1 MQRCLTDGCQV
12 QYEAPAV
19 HEHRPPPCLAVF
31 MRLEQ
36 DARRLRCRC
45 IQKLQVMVRAIRV
58 RGVREE
64 RGVPIKGRTG
74 KGAVRVRGLP
84 PAITLTA
91 PAPAAPPYP
100 YSPALEI
107 TYGCVRVRVHPHKGK
122 GGPLTRRSPCLSIYP
137 YWPFHFMDPHSLLE
151 CLTSIPNYQV

>member
-1 MQRCLTDGCQV
+1 
-12 QYEAPAV
+12 
-19 HEHRPPPCLAVF
+19 
-31 MRLEQ
+31 
-36 DARRLRCRC
+36 
-45 IQKLQVMVRAIRV
+45 MVRAIRV

-107 TYGCVRVRVHPHKGK
+107 TYGRLAAK
-122 GGPLTRRSPCLSIYP
+122 GGKKTEKRQRKKVLYAHAAKST
-137 YWPFHFMDPHSLLE
+137 E
-151 CLTSIPNYQV
+151 CGKVTGNGSRI